1 MASQSIIKID
11 VGGQIF
17 QTAIST
23 LSKYPGSMLSAMF
36 SHTEAGMSPMPK
48 TEAGHFFLDVNP
60 KLFEI
65 VLEWLRLGEIITE
78 DPCLLKGTLSLANY
92 FGLDKLLQELEVVA
106 QKKSVLSVNR
116 RNYPEIIHLQFVPQF
131 GSIEYVLDGHLQKI
145 LSVKKIKLA
154 RVPGSFINR
163 YLNGEDIYLPISYDT
178 KSGIFVLDYVE
189 DIVVINNSMP
199 MMANVR
205 DVFQFLDS
213 DSFHEFKERQ
223 FEDCNKIKGYLRRF
237 GIYENL
243 HYKVEEE
250 PIYNDYDGR
259 LKCRFQWNKEFTM
272 KYVDPDQKENYNT
285 KN

>member
-92 FGLDKLLQELEVVA
+92 FGLDKLLEELEAVV

-116 RNYPEIIHLQFVPQF
+116 KNYPEIIHLQF
-131 GSIEYVLDGHLQKI
+131 GAYEIE
-145 LSVKKIKLA
+145 SVKKIKLT
-154 RVPGSFINR
+154 RVPGSFITR

-178 KSGIFVLDYVE
+178 KSGIFVLDSKPFDYNIA
-189 DIVVINNSMP
+189 DNNSI
-199 MMANVR
+199 AKVR
-205 DVFQFLDS
+205 NVFQFLDS
-213 DSFHEFKERQ
+213 DSFHEFEERQ
-223 FEDCNKIKGYLRRF
+223 FEDYNKIKGYLKRF

-250 PIYNDYDGR
+250 PPKYNDYDGR

>member
-1 MASQSIIKID
+1 MMASQSIIKID

-36 SHTEAGMSPMPK
+36 SHTEAGMTPMPK

-78 DPCLLKGTLSLANY
+78 DPYLLKGTLSLANY
-92 FGLDKLLQELEVVA
+92 FGLNKLLEELGAVI

-116 RNYPEIIHLQFVPQF
+116 RKNYPEIIHLQF
-131 GSIEYVLDGHLQKI
+131 GCIKYCLDGHLEEMV
-145 LSVKKIKLA
+145 SVKKIKLA
-154 RVPGSFINR
+154 RVPGSFINK

-189 DIVVINNSMP
+189 DILDINNSM
-199 MMANVR
+199 ANVTA
-205 DVFQFLDS
+205 VFKFLDS
-213 DSFHEFKERQ
+213 DSFHEFEERQ
-223 FEDCNKIKGYLRRF
+223 FEDCNKIKDYLKRF
-237 GIYENL
+237 GIYENS
-243 HYKVEEE
+243 HYKVEEK
-250 PIYNDYDGR
+250 PKYDGFDGF
-259 LKCRFQWNKEFTM
+259 LSKCRFQWNKKFTM
-272 KYVDPDQKENYNT
+272 KYVEPDQEEKCNI

>member
-36 SHTEAGMSPMPK
+36 SHTESGMSPMPK

-92 FGLDKLLQELEVVA
+92 FGLDKLLEELEAVV

-116 RNYPEIIHLQFVPQF
+116 KNCPEIIHLQFGF
-131 GSIEYVLDGHLQKI
+131 IKHLSDGHLEKI

-189 DIVVINNSMP
+189 DILDINHT
-199 MMANVR
+199 MANVR

-213 DSFHEFKERQ
+213 DSFHEVEERQ
-223 FEDCNKIKGYLRRF
+223 FEDCKKIKGYLRRF
-237 GIYENL
+237 GIYENS
-243 HYKVEEE
+243 HYKVEEKPE
-250 PIYNDYDGR
+250 FNRYNGF
-259 LKCRFQWNKEFTM
+259 LSKCRFQWNKEFTM
-272 KYVDPDQKENYNT
+272 KYVEPDQK
-285 KN
+285 